1 MVSKFFINICY
12 FSILEGKVV
21 KLMRYNDTELGPR
34 LIPNCEKS
42 NEGTSTISLAA
53 TFNIN
58 LELQKVTLHENG
70 GPIKVGSQML
80 YNII

>member
-1 MVSKFFINICY
+1 MWY
-12 FSILEGKVV
+12 FLILEGKVV

-34 LIPNCEKS
+34 LIPNCEKP
-42 NEGTSTISLAA
+42 NDGTSTISLAA
-53 TFNIN
+53 TFNTN

-70 GPIKVGSQML
+70 RPIEVGSQML